1 MMSHGTVPSPQ
12 PRDDMPPRPLRIVIL
27 AAGAG
32 GMFCGSC
39 LRDSALA
46 AALIRAG
53 QDVTLVPLYTPLRT
67 EGDSPAIDRIF
78 YGGVNVYLQH
88 ASRLFRH
95 TPRLLDWLFDR
106 PGLLRLAGTLGAQT
120 SPSRLGGITLD
131 ILRGEDGASAKE
143 LRRLL
148 TFLEE
153 LRPDIVS
160 LPNLMFIGAA
170 QSLRRELGVPVVC
183 ELTGEDLF
191 LGQLVEPHRSRVHNV
206 IRERAHDVTSFVA
219 TSAYYADQMSAYL
232 GVPRTRIDVVYPGV
246 PQHYLDAPARPCPT
260 QRPPTVGFLA
270 RICPEKGFGRLLEAM
285 ARLRPMP
292 GMANAQTL
300 AGGYLGA
307 GDRKWFEATM
317 KSSAGGAVRH
327 VGELD
332 SQSKLNLLDDVDVV
346 CVPTVHPEPK
356 GIYVLEALARGVPV
370 VLPAHGSF
378 PELIEATGGGLLVPP
393 GDAAVLASALAELL
407 ADGPRRAQLGQAGQ
421 AAVRNA
427 FTEDVMAARMLECYR
442 RSLVHGDSSDQ
453 PDVAMV
459 GEAR

>member
-1 MMSHGTVPSPQ
+1 MLHDTVPSQ
-12 PRDDMPPRPLRIVIL
+12 PPRNVNPSRPLRIVIL

-53 QDVTLVPLYTPLRT
+53 QDATLVPLYTPLRT
-67 EGDSPAIDRIF
+67 EGDSPAIGHIF

-88 ASRLFRH
+88 ASRVFRH
-95 TPRLLDWLFDR
+95 TPRLVDWMFDR

-120 SPSRLGGITLD
+120 SPARLGGLTLD
-131 ILRGEDGASAKE
+131 ILRGEEGASAKE

-170 QSLRRELGVPVVC
+170 RLLRRELGVPVVC

-206 IRERAHDVTSFVA
+206 IRERATDVTSFVA
-219 TSAYYADQMSAYL
+219 TSAYYADQMAGYL
-232 GVPRTRIDVVYPGV
+232 DVPRTRIDVVYPGV
-246 PQHYLDAPARPCPT
+246 PAHYLDAPTQPRPSE
-260 QRPPTVGFLA
+260 RPPTVGFLA
-270 RICPEKGFGRLLEAM
+270 RICPETGFGKLIEAM
-285 ARLRPMP
+285 TVLRQMP
-292 GMANAQTL
+292 AMSNAQTV

-307 GDRKWFEATM
+307 GDRKWFETTM
-317 KSSAGGAVRH
+317 ETSAGGAVRY
-327 VGELD
+327 VGELNT
-332 SQSKLNLLDDVDVV
+332 QSKFDLLDGVDVV
-346 CVPTVHPEPK
+346 CVPTIHPEPK

-378 PELIEATGGGLLVPP
+378 PELVESTGGGVLVPP
-393 GDAAVLASALAELL
+393 GDAEALAQALAELL
-407 ADGPRRAQLGQAGQ
+407 SDGARRAQLGQAGQ
-421 AAVRNA
+421 AAVRDA

-442 RSLVHGDSSDQ
+442 RSLGHASSPDQ
-453 PDVAMV
+453 AAVAMA

>member
-1 MMSHGTVPSPQ
+1 MMLHDTVPSPQ
-12 PRDDMPPRPLRIVIL
+12 PRDAPPPRPLRIVIL

-46 AALIRAG
+46 AALIRAE

-120 SPSRLGGITLD
+120 SPARLGGLTLNV
-131 ILRGEDGASAKE
+131 LRGEEGASAKE

-148 TFLEE
+148 TFLGE

-170 QSLRRELGVPVVC
+170 RLLRRELGVPVVC

-191 LGQLVEPHRSRVHNV
+191 LGQLVEPHRSRVHDV
-206 IRERAHDVTSFVA
+206 IRERAHGVTSFVA
-219 TSAYYADQMSAYL
+219 TSVYYADQMSAYL
-232 GVPRTRIDVVYPGV
+232 GVPRRRIDVVYPGV
-246 PQHYLDAPARPCPT
+246 PQHYLDAPTRPRPT
-260 QRPPTVGFLA
+260 ERPPTVGFLA

-285 ARLRPMP
+285 ALLRQMP
-292 GMANAQTL
+292 GMSGAQTI

-317 KSSAGGAVRH
+317 RSLAGGAVRY

-332 SQSKLNLLDDVDVV
+332 YQAKLNMLDSVDVV

-393 GDAAVLASALAELL
+393 GDAGALARALAELL
-407 ADGPRRAQLGQAGQ
+407 SDAPRRAQLGHAGQ

-427 FTEDVMAARMLECYR
+427 FTEDVMASRMLECYR
-442 RSLVHGDSSDQ
+442 RSLAHGDSSDQ
-453 PDVAMV
+453 PSVAMV

>member
-1 MMSHGTVPSPQ
+1 MTLHDTVPSQ
-12 PRDDMPPRPLRIVIL
+12 HPRNGTPPRPLRIVIL

-46 AALIRAG
+46 AALIRGA
-53 QDVTLVPLYTPLRT
+53 QDVTLIPLYTPLRT

-95 TPRLLDWLFDR
+95 TPRLFDWLFDR

-120 SPSRLGGITLD
+120 SPSRLGGLTLD

-148 TFLEE
+148 TFLAD

-170 QSLRRELGVPVVC
+170 RLLRRELGVPVVC

-191 LGQLVEPHRSRVHNV
+191 LGQLVEPHRSRVQNV

-219 TSAYYADQMSAYL
+219 TSGYYADQMSDYL

-246 PQHYLDAPARPCPT
+246 PQHCLDAA
-260 QRPPTVGFLA
+260 
-270 RICPEKGFGRLLEAM
+270 
-285 ARLRPMP
+285 
-292 GMANAQTL
+292 AQ
-300 AGGYLGA
+300 
-307 GDRKWFEATM
+307 
-317 KSSAGGAVRH
+317 
-327 VGELD
+327 
-332 SQSKLNLLDDVDVV
+332 
-346 CVPTVHPEPK
+346 
-356 GIYVLEALARGVPV
+356 
-370 VLPAHGSF
+370 
-378 PELIEATGGGLLVPP
+378 
-393 GDAAVLASALAELL
+393 
-407 ADGPRRAQLGQAGQ
+407 
-421 AAVRNA
+421 
-427 FTEDVMAARMLECYR
+427 
-442 RSLVHGDSSDQ
+442 
-453 PDVAMV
+453 
-459 GEAR
+459 